1 MEKLMKPAEYAQ
13 ELGISRQAV
22 YAKIKRGI
30 LTAKNVEGKLYIVID
45 KTSKE
50 ETTTLSK
57 ETTVNPKNSPS
68 PKVNRSESQN
78 EVKNYKALLRR
89 SKSY

>member
-30 LTAKNVEGKLYIVID
+30 LRAKNVEGKLYIVVD
-45 KTSKE
+45 KNGKQEVKKPVTTSTVKPKA
-50 ETTTLSK
+50 TTTSVK
-57 ETTVNPKNSPS
+57 TNTTD
-68 PKVNRSESQN
+68 
-78 EVKNYKALLRR
+78 YKALLEA
-89 SKSY
+89 KD